1 MRLALKAQRQCRATI
16 ETLVMAKN
24 PAPVTFVK
32 QANVAHGPQQ
42 VNNGP
47 PAEASRARESENR
60 PNELLE
66 HTHGERLDS
75 GTPKAASGADS
86 ALATVGE
93 VHRATNSGR

>member
-60 PNELLE
+60 PLVRFRAISGFRE
-66 HTHGERLDS
+66 HHIGSHIVEFYNVKGR
-75 GTPKAASGADS
+75 S
-86 ALATVGE
+86 A
-93 VHRATNSGR
+93 